1 MKRLVILSEGGIY
14 ATHWDNYII
23 NVYNRKEY
31 GGTQDEELNKAD
43 KQQRLED
50 LKQKYWRNEC
60 RNSTIGRLIG
70 NSALPLGW

>member
-31 GGTQDEELNKAD
+31 GGTQDEELKF
-43 KQQRLED
+43 
-50 LKQKYWRNEC
+50 
-60 RNSTIGRLIG
+60 
-70 NSALPLGW
+70 LP